1 MVTTLFLS
9 MMLSLVASVLSPFFV
24 ELVSVIM
31 MMMMLVMTMLVVTV
45 LIPLMM
51 ATLFVVFMVVVSLT
65 KITLLGHFALFVSVS
80 IDIIT
85 VISDIV
91 FLCSVINLI
100 GFLSCSWLFWN
111 GVLLVILGFSCGLWN
126 WHCHGQLNQ
135 TDTGQRNQQQHLHLG
150 TLSTPSEGVY
160 AKKFSNPFSNPNSPC

>member
-1 MVTTLFLS
+1 MSMMVTTLFLS

-31 MMMMLVMTMLVVTV
+31 MLVMTV

-51 ATLFVVFMVVVSLT
+51 ATLFVAFHAVVSLA
-65 KITLLGHFALFVSVS
+65 KISLVGHFALLF
-80 IDIIT
+80 
-85 VISDIV
+85 
-91 FLCSVINLI
+91 NLI
-100 GFLSCSWLFWN
+100 GFLSSSWLFWN
-111 GVLLVILGFSCGLWN
+111 GVLLVIFGFSCGLWN

-160 AKKFSNPFSNPNSPC
+160 AKKFSNPFSNPNSH